1 MGREPIHYKLK
12 TVTFG
17 DKPSGSIAML
27 VLRKTA
33 EMSVDFPLASQII
46 SEDSYVDDI
55 ISSVSSRDC
64 AIARI
69 KEVEEVLR
77 PGGFQIKY

>member
-1 MGREPIHYKLK
+1 
-12 TVTFG
+12 
-17 DKPSGSIAML
+17 ML